1 MTVTTVTN
9 RYFSHTVTPH
19 QAVTTV
25 TSPYKGGNAVTRG
38 LCHEAE
44 Q

>member
-25 TSPYKGGNAVTRG
+25 TSPYRGGNEVTRG
-38 LCHEAE
+38 PCHEAKR
-44 Q
+44 

>member
-9 RYFSHTVTPH
+9 RYFSRTVTPRH
-19 QAVTTV
+19 AVTTV
-25 TSPYKGGNAVTRG
+25 TSLYRGGNAVTRG
-38 LCHEAE
+38 PCHEVE